1 MSYKVTSR
9 SQYVHNVLFDN
20 DMMSSKSFM
29 VMSDLSTAEHICDV
43 LNSTVCTVCKHLNE
57 RPSYTEPNKGNQT
70 TVGQPLLKEAVG
82 FLAKIPPLEEC
93 YKVIPFPKDE
103 KESAFFAAG
112 LAEMHKYLSNHML
125 QFKGALD
132 TKTSEAQ

>member
-29 VMSDLSTAEHICDV
+29 VMSDLSTAEHICTV
-43 LNSTVCTVCKHLNE
+43 LN
-57 RPSYTEPNKGNQT
+57 NQIT
-70 TVGQPLLKEAVG
+70 IGRPLLKDASG
-82 FLAKIPPLEEC
+82 FLSKIPTLEDC
-93 YKVIPFPKDE
+93 YKVIPFPRDE

-125 QFKGALD
+125 QFKGALE
-132 TKTSEAQ
+132 TKTSEVQ